1 MPLKLDFKSGDK
13 LVINGAVLENIG
25 PNAKLLVHNESA
37 ILREKEVLSVQETA
51 TPASRTYFAL
61 QCAYM
66 FAHKREE
73 YLGLFNQYLDEY
85 IEACP
90 SATEL
95 AEEIRDQV
103 SSGKLYRG
111 LKQTQKL
118 ILHEGNVLAMLE
130 EGLQEFVEDLD
141 SDDED
146 GVSTIE
152 DIDANSVDDVGIDP
166 TPRDGAEGRQSSG

>member
-66 FAHKREE
+66 FAHKRGE
-73 YLGLFNQYLDEY
+73 YLASFYRYLDEY

-90 SATEL
+90 SATDV
-95 AEEIRDQV
+95 AEGIRDQV
-103 SSGKLYRG
+103 DDGKLYRA
-111 LKQTQKL
+111 LKETQKL
-118 ILHEGNVLAMLE
+118 IAHEGNILAMLE
-130 EGLQEFVEDLD
+130 EGLQDFVEEIETEDEDDVSTLEDLD
-141 SDDED
+141 AEEVDEP
-146 GVSTIE
+146 
-152 DIDANSVDDVGIDP
+152 GIDP
-166 TPRDGAEGRQSSG
+166 TPADAAEDRQ